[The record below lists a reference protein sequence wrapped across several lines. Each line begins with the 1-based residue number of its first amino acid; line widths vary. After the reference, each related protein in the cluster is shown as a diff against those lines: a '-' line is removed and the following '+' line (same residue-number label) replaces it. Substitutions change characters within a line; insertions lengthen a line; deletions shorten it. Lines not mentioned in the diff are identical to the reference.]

1 MINHRSISTLYKSE
15 RGKNEWTA
23 RMEEKSL
30 LMFLSSPSF
39 CLSEKCYNFF
49 FPFRC
54 HRFNRNWMEKNVL
67 CWIQVG
73 GEVGQLGQP
82 LHETSF
88 SSSGGCCLRRM
99 SAEVE
104 VGKAFKFGTILSADG
119 WLAVT
124 CDWPGNSM
132 KIEFILRWCDMAN
145 VTSIKL
151 IAKL

>member
-73 GEVGQLGQP
+73 GGGGAVRSTTSRDVALSVGL
-82 LHETSF
+82 
-88 SSSGGCCLRRM
+88 CWLRRM
-99 SAEVE
+99 SAKVE
-104 VGKAFKFGTILSADG
+104 VREKRLN
-119 WLAVT
+119 LAQFWVRNGGEAWRNLRMSWKL
-124 CDWPGNSM
+124 DEVDL
-132 KIEFILRWCDMAN
+132 IRRWCD
-145 VTSIKL
+145 SY
-151 IAKL
+151 